1 MGALWTKIRS
11 GFSLI
16 FDAKSTRWPNS
27 TRSVTRNILIASI
40 VAAIAE
46 LSVCVILP
54 HQLLPMKN
62 TVSCWENA
70 NLGLSNLDLGAVRSD
85 FVLREEVEL
94 PVTFANADILMSGE
108 NSFEDEHLVFGPQYL
123 SVRKRADTL

>member
-1 MGALWTKIRS
+1 
-11 GFSLI
+11 
-16 FDAKSTRWPNS
+16 
-27 TRSVTRNILIASI
+27 
-40 VAAIAE
+40 
-46 LSVCVILP
+46 
-54 HQLLPMKN
+54 MKN

-94 PVTFANADILMSGE
+94 PVTFANADMLMSGE
-108 NSFEDEHLVFGPQYL
+108 NSFEDEHLVFGPNYL